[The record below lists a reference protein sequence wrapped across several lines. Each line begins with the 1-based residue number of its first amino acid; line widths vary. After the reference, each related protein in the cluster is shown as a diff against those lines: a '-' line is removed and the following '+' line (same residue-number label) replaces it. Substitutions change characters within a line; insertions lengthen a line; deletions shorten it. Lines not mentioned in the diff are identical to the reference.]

1 MGIIVRQ
8 ERCLISSPTVSQIS
22 PTPASFIG
30 SALRIPNAC
39 SHLRQA
45 AQALASTSCDD
56 LTCNPRSPTLNCC
69 QPCVRHAEQYACS
82 VPRVMGPTV
91 NRRSQFPCR
100 NSHCRAM
107 AYPGLSS
114 QIIAN
119 WWPKG
124 WKCCTA
130 RVSGWER
137 LVVILGL
144 GRE

>member
-1 MGIIVRQ
+1 MGMGIIVRQ

-69 QPCVRHAEQYACS
+69 QPCVRHAERRAAYVVRMLCS
-82 VPRVMGPTV
+82 EGDGSNSQSALSIPM
-91 NRRSQFPCR
+91 SQFPL
-100 NSHCRAM
+100 SGD
-107 AYPGLSS
+107 GLS
-114 QIIAN
+114 
-119 WWPKG
+119 WPIFPNN
-124 WKCCTA
+124 
-130 RVSGWER
+130 S
-137 LVVILGL
+137 
-144 GRE
+144 